1 MAKYTKEEIL
11 KSAKEENIKYVRL
24 CFTDINGV
32 IKNVEIP
39 GRGLA
44 YALDN
49 EVMFDGSSI
58 DGFVRIQEA
67 DMYLRPDY
75 DTWMVLSWEQT
86 TYGKVALL
94 ICDVYLPD
102 GTPFVGDPRGVLKRN
117 LEEMKKLGYGSFN
130 IGVEPEFFLFK
141 LDEKG
146 HPTLEFNDNGGY
158 FDLAPVDGAE
168 DCRRDIVL
176 ELERI
181 GFIMEASHHEVAP
194 GQHEINFMFNN
205 ALEAADKL
213 QIFKLVVKNVAKR
226 HGLHATFMPKPI
238 SNINGSGMHVNCSL
252 TDCDGNNVFDDP
264 KGVIGLSKDAL
275 HFIEGVLS
283 NARGFTAITN
293 PTVNSYKRLVPG
305 YEAPC
310 YVSWSDAN
318 RSAMIRIPAKRGKAT
333 RTELRSVDPSANPYL
348 AFSTILASGL
358 DGIKNSLEARDRVY
372 INLYELNRDERE
384 AMGIDNLPENLKDAL
399 KAMKKNPIVR
409 KALGAHVYEKFSIA
423 KRSEWDDFRTSVTE
437 WEIKKYLRV
446 I

>member
-11 KSAKEENIKYVRL
+11 KIAKEENIKYVRL

-39 GRGLA
+39 GRGLEE
-44 YALDN
+44 ALDN

-75 DTWMVLSWEQT
+75 NTWMVLSWEQT

-102 GTPFVGDPRGVLKRN
+102 GTPFSGDPRGVLRRN
-117 LEEMKKLGYGSFN
+117 LEEMKAEGFGNFN

-141 LDEKG
+141 LDSSG
-146 HPTLEFNDNGGY
+146 NPTLEFNDNGGY

-176 ELERI
+176 ELEKI
-181 GFIMEASHHEVAP
+181 GFTMEASHHEVAP

-238 SNINGSGMHVNCSL
+238 SKINGSGMHVNCSL
-252 TDCDGNNVFDDP
+252 TDTKGNNVFADP
-264 KGVIGLSKDAL
+264 EGVIGLSETAL
-275 HFIEGVLS
+275 KFIEGVLA
-283 NARGFTAITN
+283 NARAFTAITN

-333 RTELRSVDPSANPYL
+333 RSELRSVDPSANPYL
-348 AFSTILASGL
+348 AFSAILASGL
-358 DGIKNSLEARDRVY
+358 DGINKDMEPRDRVY

-384 AMGIDNLPENLKDAL
+384 SMGIQNLPENLKDAL
-399 KAMKKNPIVR
+399 KALRRNDVVKE
-409 KALGAHVYEKFSIA
+409 ALGSHVFEKFYEA
-423 KRSEWDDFRTSVTE
+423 KSKEWDDFRTSVTE

>member
-11 KSAKEENIKYVRL
+11 RIADEENIKYVRL

-39 GRGLA
+39 GRGLEE
-44 YALDN
+44 ALEN

-67 DMYLRPDY
+67 DMYLRPDF

-102 GTPFVGDPRGVLKRN
+102 GTPFSGDPRGVLRRN
-117 LEEMKKLGYGSFN
+117 VEEMKKLGYGNFN

-141 LDEKG
+141 LDGRGE
-146 HPTLEFNDNGGY
+146 PTLEFNDNGGY

-181 GFIMEASHHEVAP
+181 GFTMEASHHEVAP

-238 SNINGSGMHVNCSL
+238 SDINGSGMHTNCSL
-252 TDCDGNNVFDDP
+252 TDLKGNNVFCDDD
-264 KGVIGLSKDAL
+264 GVIGLSKDAL
-275 HFIEGVLS
+275 RFIEGVLV
-283 NARGFTAITN
+283 NARAFTAITN

-318 RSAMIRIPAKRGKAT
+318 RSAMIRIPAKRGRAT

-348 AFSTILASGL
+348 AFSVILAAGL
-358 DGIKNSLEARDRVY
+358 DGIKNDYTARDRVY
-372 INLYELNRDERE
+372 INLYELDRDERE
-384 AMGIDNLPENLKDAL
+384 SMGIDNLPENLKDAL
-399 KAMKKNPIVR
+399 KALKNNTVIR
-409 KALGAHVYEKFSIA
+409 EALGSHVFEKFSML
-423 KRSEWDDFRTSVTE
+423 KQKEWDDFRTSVTE
-437 WEIKKYLRV
+437 WEIKKYLKV